1 MGWPSPCARRRS
13 GRRNRTDVQA
23 RGCRCLTRS
32 YAAARGKGGI
42 GAGSSAAE
50 AIRLFRSVTAVAA
63 AMTSRPRRAN
73 GERSVREMC
82 GTDRPRP
89 CATNRLRARESLIS
103 RTVAH
108 RRAPSRH
115 PRLRMAFKR
124 SWVRLHSGHFYLLN
138 RHDLPGILAS
148 RWLAECPLG
157 RFLLFG
163 ARAIGGSRSELP
175 GQLRLALLW
184 RLGAR
189 LWETTRGMCR
199 SRPGHQ
205 GGEMGTA
212 RTRLRS
218 GAARYRVGA

>member
-1 MGWPSPCARRRS
+1 MSHPLVRS
-13 GRRNRTDVQA
+13 GARQGWHRGGLVGGGGDPALPERHGGRGRDDEQA
-23 RGCRCLTRS
+23 APSEWREEC
-32 YAAARGKGGI
+32 
-42 GAGSSAAE
+42 AG
-50 AIRLFRSVTAVAA
+50 
-63 AMTSRPRRAN
+63 N
-73 GERSVREMC
+73 VR
-82 GTDRPRP
+82 DRPSAT

-115 PRLRMAFKR
+115 PHLRMAFKR